1 MKVMMPGRILD
12 RHVGGNTTYARNLAD
27 GLRRSGI
34 SVEAMPS
41 ASDPFRTI
49 ALETWQGR
57 VSCGSQTVLHYV
69 ADTGPL
75 LRTKTPSLVTVHG
88 VASAHIEG
96 VRNPLQE
103 KVWRSRVKRA
113 IQSTNGLVTVSRSSA
128 RDISSIFDVE
138 QSKISV
144 IPHGIDTPTFS
155 KNTQVSAELAAQIP
169 NEYLLY
175 VGNIEPRKNLIE
187 LVKAASQK
195 RVRDLGLPLLIAGK
209 PAWNSG
215 PSMTEIEQSPD
226 VQYLGFVSDSDRIA
240 LMQQCIAFI
249 FPSRYEGFG
258 FPVLEALAAGAPV
271 LTSDR
276 GSLSEVAGPSDI
288 LASIDADGIADGI
301 VAAVSGEGREPQA
314 VAARRDWASR
324 FNWEASVNSHLSLY
338 REVSET

>member
-1 MKVMMPGRILD
+1 MMPGRILD

-34 SVEAMPS
+34 CVEAMP
-41 ASDPFRTI
+41 AGNDPFTTL

-57 VSCGSQTVLHYV
+57 VPHGSETVLHYV

-96 VRNPLQE
+96 VRNPVQE

-113 IQSTNGLVTVSRSSA
+113 IHSTNGLVTVSRSSA
-128 RDISSIFDVE
+128 RDISNIFDVE

-144 IPHGIDTPTFS
+144 IPHGIDTPRFS
-155 KNTQVSAELAAQIP
+155 KREKLSDELASQIP
-169 NEYLLY
+169 SEYLLY
-175 VGNIEPRKNLIE
+175 LGNIEPRKNIIE
-187 LVKAASQK
+187 LVKAVSQK

-215 PSMTEIEQSPD
+215 PSMAEIEHSSD

-240 LMQQCIAFI
+240 LMQRCVAFV

-288 LASIDADGIADGI
+288 LVSIDADGIADGI
-301 VAAVSGEGREPQA
+301 VETVSGERRAPEA

-324 FNWEASVNSHLSLY
+324 FNWEASVSSHLSLY
-338 REVSET
+338 REVSEK